1 MGSHRA
7 VLAAAVVLVA
17 AACSTVPIT
26 GRHQVNLV
34 SSSEMTALAAQEYG
48 TFLKDNPPS
57 KDAAATERVRRVGDR
72 IRRAVEAYMSGAGLS
87 SRLKG
92 YEWQFNLVD
101 NKEVNAWCMPG
112 GRVVVYSG
120 LLPVAKDDTGLAVV
134 MGHEI
139 AHAIAEHG
147 SERMSQQMLA
157 QYGGVAL
164 DVALAQKP
172 AETRALWQQAY
183 GVGAQVGAL
192 LPFSRV
198 QESEADRLGLTFMAM
213 AGYDPR
219 QAPDF
224 WKRMAAG
231 KQGGGPPEFM
241 STHPSDATRIAK
253 LQELIPEA
261 MKSYKPQG

>member
-1 MGSHRA
+1 MRRILGS
-7 VLAAAVVLVA
+7 LIVLVLF

-26 GRHQVNLV
+26 GRRQVNLV

-48 TFLKDNPPS
+48 RFLEENPPS
-57 KDAAATERVRRVGDR
+57 KDAASSERVRRVGER
-72 IRRAVEAYMSGAGLS
+72 IRRAVESYMTEAKLA
-87 SRLKG
+87 SRLAG
-92 YEWQFNLVD
+92 YQWQFNLVD
-101 NKEVNAWCMPG
+101 NKQVNAWCMPG

-120 LLPVAKDDTGLAVV
+120 LLPVAQDDTGLAVV

-157 QYGGVAL
+157 ELGGVAL
-164 DVALAQKP
+164 DVALQEKP
-172 AETRALWQQAY
+172 GETRALWRQAY

-198 QESEADRLGLTFMAM
+198 QESEADRLGLIFMAM

-224 WKRMAAG
+224 WRRMAAA
-231 KQGGGPPEFM
+231 KQGGAPPEFL
-241 STHPSDATRIAK
+241 STHPSDDTRIRR
-253 LQELIPEA
+253 LQELVPEA
-261 MKSYKPQG
+261 LKSYRPQD